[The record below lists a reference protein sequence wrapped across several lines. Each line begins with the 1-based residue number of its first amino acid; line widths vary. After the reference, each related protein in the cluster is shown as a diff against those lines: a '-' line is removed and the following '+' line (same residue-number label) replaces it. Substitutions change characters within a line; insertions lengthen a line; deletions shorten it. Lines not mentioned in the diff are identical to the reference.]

1 MVERPFQRRRLS
13 LIVSRLSLRPIIHN
27 TSQISNIPNFEWRD
41 FRFAVSRIQNRAHI
55 TNRNRVKGGIEG
67 TQKENKN
74 KVPASHGCIS
84 QFAISAAGLSPAIS
98 ITTDQS
104 RERLPSF

>member
-1 MVERPFQRRRLS
+1 M
-13 LIVSRLSLRPIIHN
+13 I
-27 TSQISNIPNFEWRD
+27 
-41 FRFAVSRIQNRAHI
+41 
-55 TNRNRVKGGIEG
+55 
-67 TQKENKN
+67 QKENKN